1 MLVFDNVTKQ
11 FTEDSYGVKDISFSV
26 DAGDF
31 LFVTGHSGSGKTTLM
46 RLITKE
52 YTPTEGE
59 IFFED
64 YSVNQLKNSQ
74 LHEHRRKIGVVFQ
87 NYRLLHE
94 LNVWENIALP
104 LMITGK
110 KSDEIEE
117 RVTDLLKLVELTDKA
132 QLFPTQLSG
141 GEAQRISIARALATG
156 PSIIFADEPTGN
168 LDKDTSL
175 KIARLLHKINELGT
189 TVIFATHDN
198 EIMSELAGMRTI
210 FLEKGQIVK
219 DVGGKKQVKK
229 VVETAKADRTEAES
243 AGAKADD
250 EAKTETE
257 SETNAETENQAAE
270 NIWGETFK
278 SPDLVLKKKEPE
290 KPKKSKATKEK
301 KLNKEEKEN

>member
-1 MLVFDNVTKQ
+1 MLIFDNVTKQ
-11 FTEDSYGVKDISFSV
+11 FTEDSYGVKDVSFSV
-26 DAGDF
+26 DPGDF
-31 LFVTGHSGSGKTTLM
+31 VFITGHSGSGKTTLM

-52 YTPTEGE
+52 YTPTAGE
-59 IFFED
+59 ILFED

-74 LHEHRRKIGVVFQ
+74 LHEHRRKIGVIFQ

-104 LMITGK
+104 LMIIGK

-175 KIARLLHKINELGT
+175 KIARLIHKINELGT
-189 TVIFATHDN
+189 TVIFATHDQ

-219 DVGGKKQVKK
+219 DAGGKKKVKK
-229 VVETAKADRTEAES
+229 EKEPASTAGTDEDPADI
-243 AGAKADD
+243 
-250 EAKTETE
+250 KT
-257 SETNAETENQAAE
+257 E

-278 SPDLVLKKKEPE
+278 PPDLVLKKKKPAADEIEPAKAKPSDSKPE
-290 KPKKSKATKEK
+290 KSKKSKLPKEK
-301 KLNKEEKEN
+301 KANKEEEEN